1 MRDTGCPAA
10 KQLFCHIWNIGAADG
25 LFQHVQGEPFA
36 LFHADLVE
44 TVFIIEMLSVIVI
57 ERTAQTQTLAAL
69 LAEDGYCVPQQPS
82 PRLRNSE
89 AM

>member
-44 TVFIIEMLSVIVI
+44 TVFIIKMLSVIVI
-57 ERTAQTQTLAAL
+57 ERTAQTQTLAAVDDNAL
-69 LAEDGYCVPQQPS
+69 YEKIMETFYQEV
-82 PRLRNSE
+82 E
-89 AM
+89 

>member
-10 KQLFCHIWNIGAADG
+10 KQLFCYIWNIGAADG

-57 ERTAQTQTLAAL
+57 QCTAQTQALAAL
-69 LAEDGYCVPQQPS
+69 LAEDG
-82 PRLRNSE
+82 